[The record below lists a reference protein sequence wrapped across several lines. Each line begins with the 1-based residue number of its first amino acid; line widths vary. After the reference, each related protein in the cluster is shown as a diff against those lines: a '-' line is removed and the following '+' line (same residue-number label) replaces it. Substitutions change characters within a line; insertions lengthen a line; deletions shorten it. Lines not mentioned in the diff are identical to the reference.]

1 MTTRAQ
7 EVLQL
12 ALQLEPGELAQLTE
26 LLNSVKAS
34 QEDEPDKPE
43 DWDEAWSEE
52 LSRRDQ
58 DGPEHWV
65 DGEEALK
72 QIFGK
77 PS

>member
-1 MTTRAQ
+1 MTNKAQ

-26 LLNSVKAS
+26 LLLAVQAS
-34 QEDEPDKPE
+34 QEDEPEKPE
-43 DWDEAWSEE
+43 GWDEAWSEE

-58 DGPEHWV
+58 DGPENWV
-65 DGEEALK
+65 DGEEALR

-77 PS
+77 TS